1 MITPPQIAKRLSV
14 YFRNIT
20 KFELIFHGGEPSEI
34 WSQETNVWML
44 KFKETDYI
52 EIINHLIYVWTLLD
66 YAYLF
71 LEWINVWGII
81 CITKWLSFPVDSHQ
95 TMRNGCYLEFYL
107 IEWFAIEPT
116 TCWSSI
122 CSIFCSICFIY
133 NRIHVTTTCICFWIL
148 YNLRNSD
155 RFKFRFKFKSQ
166 N

>member
-71 LEWINVWGII
+71 LEWINVWRII

-95 TMRNGCYLEFYL
+95 TMRNLL
-107 IEWFAIEPT
+107 
-116 TCWSSI
+116 
-122 CSIFCSICFIY
+122 
-133 NRIHVTTTCICFWIL
+133 WIL
-148 YNLRNSD
+148 SNRMVCNKSINFLL
-155 RFKFRFKFKSQ
+155 KFKMFNISSMFHLQQ
-166 N
+166 NSCYYYMHMYLNFI